1 MTIAENVRS
10 VLDDIPAGV
19 DLVAVAK
26 TRTPR
31 EIDEAIAAGAHIIG
45 ENYIQEAETAYTA
58 IGNKARW
65 HFIGTLQ
72 KNKAKKAVG
81 LFDMIETID
90 SFSLAQIVDKESAAL
105 GKIMPVLI
113 EINSGRE
120 SQKGGV
126 FPESAE
132 KLIRE
137 IAQLSHVKIMGL
149 MTMGPGS
156 GDPQAARPYFT
167 ETFKLFKNI
176 GSSNIAKVEMKHLSM
191 GMSNSYKIAIEEGA
205 NMIRLGNKIFGERS

>member
-137 IAQLSHVKIMGL
+137 IAQLSHVKTMGL
-149 MTMGPGS
+149 MTMGPVS

-176 GSSNIAKVEMKHLSM
+176 RCSNIANVEMKYLSM